1 MRSALRL
8 AVASNQDLDR
18 LYQLPLSEFTAAR
31 NALAKNAGKDGAAI
45 KARPKPS
52 VPAWAVNQ
60 LYWTDRR
67 SYDRLIKASE
77 RVRAGHAQSL
87 KGRKVDLAALELQ
100 HDAAIKQAADRVRDI
115 LARHGD
121 PGTPATMK
129 AVVDTLRSLP
139 GGEPGRL
146 SKTLAPMGFDALGAL
161 LKQGASPRA
170 LAEIVTFAPPR
181 PKPDE
186 AAAAARRAEEAA
198 ERRRTAI
205 AADLKRLAAALTR
218 ARAAHDRAARV
229 RAEIEGRLERAAAH
243 ADRCRA
249 EVARLER
256 ETKTLESERAR
267 LIT

>member
-1 MRSALRL
+1 M
-8 AVASNQDLDR
+8 ASNQDLDR

-31 NALAKNAGKDGAAI
+31 NDLARKAGAGGPAI

-67 SYDRLIKASE
+67 TYDRLIKASE

-87 KGRKVDLAALELQ
+87 KGTKIDLAALELQ
-100 HDAAIKQAADRVRDI
+100 HDAAVKQAADRVRDI
-115 LARHGD
+115 LARAGD

-146 SKTLAPMGFDALGAL
+146 ARTLAPMGFDALGAL
-161 LKQGASPRA
+161 LRRGSGPKT
-170 LAEIVTFAPPR
+170 LAEIVRFAPPKPR
-181 PKPDE
+181 PPKADE
-186 AAAAARRAEEAA
+186 AAEAARRAAEAD
-198 ERRRTAI
+198 EQRRKDI
-205 AADLKRLAAALTR
+205 GVELKRLASALKT
-218 ARAAHDRAARV
+218 ARAAFDRAARA
-229 RAEIEGRLERAAAH
+229 RAEIESRLEKAVAES
-243 ADRCRA
+243 DRHRA

-256 ETKTLESERAR
+256 ETRSLESERAR
-267 LIT
+267 LAQT

>member
-1 MRSALRL
+1 M
-8 AVASNQDLDR
+8 VVPSNQDLDR

-31 NALAKNAGKDGAAI
+31 NELAKKAGADGAAI
-45 KARPKPS
+45 KGLAKPS

-60 LYWTDRR
+60 LYWIDRKT
-67 SYDRLIKASE
+67 YDRLIKASE

-87 KGRKVDLAALELQ
+87 KGKKVDLAALELQ
-100 HDAAIKQAADRVRDI
+100 HDAAIKQAADRVREI
-115 LARHGD
+115 LASAGD

-161 LKQGASPRA
+161 LKRGSDPKA
-170 LAEIVTFAPPR
+170 LAEIVKFTPPKPR
-181 PKPDE
+181 PDE
-186 AAAAARRAEEAA
+186 AAEAARRAEEAA
-198 ERRRTAI
+198 ERRRKEI
-205 AADLKRLAAALTR
+205 GVELKRLASALKAART
-218 ARAAHDRAARV
+218 AFDRAARE
-229 RAEIEGRLERAAAH
+229 RAEIEGRLEKAAAES
-243 ADRCRA
+243 DRHRS

-256 ETKTLESERAR
+256 ETKALESERAR